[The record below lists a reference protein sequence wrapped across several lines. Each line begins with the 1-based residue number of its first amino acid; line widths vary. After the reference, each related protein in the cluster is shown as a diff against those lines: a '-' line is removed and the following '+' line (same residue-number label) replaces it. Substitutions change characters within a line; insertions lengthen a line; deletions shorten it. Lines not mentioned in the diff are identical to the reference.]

1 MHRQRKDNWTGSK
14 LDASGCLTL
23 RQILGSFSA
32 PITEEHAWA
41 IIFESLKTLH
51 NCLGNPALASKLFTV
66 NSLNHILIHQEG
78 YVAENTFMPSFLR
91 GRLRESL

>member
-1 MHRQRKDNWTGSK
+1 MHRQRRDNWTGSK

-41 IIFESLKTLH
+41 IIFEAVKTLH
-51 NCLGNPALASKLFTV
+51 TCLGNHSLVAKLLLVTD
-66 NSLNHILIHQEG
+66 LNHILLHKEG
-78 YVAENTFMPSFLR
+78 YVSEGTFMSS
-91 GRLRESL
+91 GKH